1 MVGEGEPGSPGRLGE
16 SIAEGEWAYSSQRLL
31 PVGRRFNPFL
41 VVI

>member
-16 SIAEGEWAYSSQRLL
+16 SIAKGECAHSSQRLL
-31 PVGRRFNPFL
+31 PVGCRFSPFL